1 MCGNEFARQFA
12 EQHKETADLRKE
24 VAQQIGDVRR
34 DLRHNLYAMIGIS
47 GVFATIIIAFIEYRL
62 PAG

>member
-1 MCGNEFARQFA
+1 MCGNEFARKFA
-12 EQHKETADLRKE
+12 EQRKE
-24 VAQQIGDVRR
+24 ITDLSKEVVQQIADIRR
-34 DLRHNLYAMIGIS
+34 DLRHNFYAMIGIS